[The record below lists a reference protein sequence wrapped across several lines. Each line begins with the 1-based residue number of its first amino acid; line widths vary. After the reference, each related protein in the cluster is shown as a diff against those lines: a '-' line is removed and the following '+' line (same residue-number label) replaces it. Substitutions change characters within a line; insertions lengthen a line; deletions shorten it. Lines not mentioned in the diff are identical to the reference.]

1 MLLTWLLLVKT
12 AALRPEQRAFSS
24 SSLDTSYLCGG
35 GWFRSWVPLGSSP
48 TGARTWRTSV
58 SILPL
63 HDQSCTSMNA
73 PAKSCSF
80 VTALHIR
87 LVNSN
92 DCHQHSVSLTCS
104 YARPCTF
111 DLQSFVLHILQAQE
125 GRVDSAGWRLTNS
138 EHSYRFQWLD
148 IVSLSPD
155 IASFELVGHFH
166 HEERNAAFVSSYE

>member
-1 MLLTWLLLVKT
+1 MAHKCVDLT
-12 AALRPEQRAFSS
+12 AA
-24 SSLDTSYLCGG
+24 
-35 GWFRSWVPLGSSP
+35 RSELYEHEC
-48 TGARTWRTSV
+48 TFEKLLIRN
-58 SILPL
+58 SIA
-63 HDQSCTSMNA
+63 HQTC
-73 PAKSCSF
+73 KF
-80 VTALHIR
+80 
-87 LVNSN
+87 N

-125 GRVDSAGWRLTNS
+125 GRVDSPGWRLTNS
-138 EHSYRFQWLD
+138 EHSYRSQWLD